1 VIFIA
6 VSVIPMLL
14 IFLFTPVSLNDV
26 LSVGIIPF
34 LISFIATM
42 VRIFLQAIR
51 FYYFVRKFIGK
62 NVSSFWK
69 IIYARLAG
77 EFVTQTTPSYI
88 GGELVRIAFLTK
100 SGVPAGRAAWV
111 TTMEIIA
118 DVFVGTILA
127 FLAGFIAIFNG
138 SLLIGLIV
146 ISIATPTFGFW
157 FFILAYSAKK
167 NIQLPAFSYNL
178 ARKFVSKDKAK
189 RGINSVNKA
198 LDDLCVMSRENFGS
212 LKSVK
217 IFSVGV
223 AITLVAFVFHGLS
236 FLVLTQ
242 SVDATIGLFLSFMA
256 TSSSTILGT
265 LPITIGGS
273 GLAEWG
279 LWSYINHLNDVSQI
293 GNIMHDTDQLNVII
307 AWRIASYYI
316 PLVIMWIALMRLT
329 LRVNYSSSSSSTAAT
344 S

>member
-1 VIFIA
+1 
-6 VSVIPMLL
+6 ML

-26 LSVGIIPF
+26 LSVGIVPF
-34 LISFIATM
+34 LLSFLATM
-42 VRIFLQAIR
+42 TRIFLQAIR

-62 NVSSFWK
+62 SISSFWK
-69 IIYARLAG
+69 IVFARLAG

-127 FLAGFIAIFNG
+127 FIAGFIAISNG
-138 SLLIGLIV
+138 SLLIGLIIV
-146 ISIATPTFGFW
+146 SIAAPTFGFW
-157 FFILAYSAKK
+157 FFILIYSAKK
-167 NIQLPAFSYNL
+167 NIQLPSFSLKL
-178 ARKFVSKDKAK
+178 AKKFISEQKAQ

-198 LDDLCVMSRENFGS
+198 LDDLCIMSRENFGS
-212 LKSVK
+212 FKSVK
-217 IFSVGV
+217 IFSVGIV
-223 AITLVAFVFHGLS
+223 ITLVAFIFHGLS
-236 FLVLTQ
+236 FLVLTH
-242 SVDATIGLFLSFMA
+242 SVDTYIGLFLSFMA

-279 LWSYINHLNDVSQI
+279 LWGYINHLNDISQI
-293 GNIMHDTDQLNVII
+293 GNIVHDNDQLNVII

-316 PLVIMWIALMRLT
+316 PLVIMWIALMRLALRT
-329 LRVNYSSSSSSTAAT
+329 NYSKSNSSPSTAPDSRVN
-344 S
+344 

>member
-1 VIFIA
+1 
-6 VSVIPMLL
+6 MLM
-14 IFLFTPVSLNDV
+14 FLFTPVSPNDI

-34 LISFIATM
+34 ILSFVATM
-42 VRIFLQAIR
+42 SRIFLQALR

-77 EFVTQTTPSYI
+77 EFVTQTTPSYV

-100 SGVPAGRAAWV
+100 NGVPAGKAAWV

-127 FLAGFIAIFNG
+127 FIAGFSAIFNG
-138 SLLIGLIV
+138 SILIGLIV
-146 ISIATPTFGFW
+146 IGIAIPTFGFW
-157 FFILAYSAKK
+157 FFILIYSAKR
-167 NIQLPAFSYNL
+167 NIQLPSFSLKLAKKFISEEKAF
-178 ARKFVSKDKAK
+178 

-198 LDDLCVMSRENFGS
+198 LDDLCIMSRENFSSFKS
-212 LKSVK
+212 LKV
-217 IFSVGV
+217 FSIGI
-223 AITLVAFVFHGLS
+223 AITLIAFVFNGVS
-236 FLVLTQ
+236 FLVLTHLLNNH
-242 SVDATIGLFLSFMA
+242 VGLFVSFMA

-265 LPITIGGS
+265 LPVTIGGS

-279 LWSYINHLNDVSQI
+279 LWGYITHLNDFAQI
-293 GNIMHDTDQLNVII
+293 GNILHDSNQLNVII

-316 PLVIMWIALMRLT
+316 PLLIMWIALMRLA
-329 LRVNYSSSSSSTAAT
+329 LGKNYTRSSSDPPITNI
-344 S
+344 

>member
-1 VIFIA
+1 
-6 VSVIPMLL
+6 ML

-26 LSVGIIPF
+26 LSVGIVPF
-34 LISFIATM
+34 LLSFLATM
-42 VRIFLQAIR
+42 TRIFLQAIR

-62 NVSSFWK
+62 SISSFWK
-69 IIYARLAG
+69 IVFARLAG

-127 FLAGFIAIFNG
+127 FIAGFIAISNG
-138 SLLIGLIV
+138 SLLIGLIIV
-146 ISIATPTFGFW
+146 SIATPTFGFW
-157 FFILAYSAKK
+157 FFILIYSAKK
-167 NIQLPAFSYNL
+167 NIQLPSFSLKL
-178 ARKFVSKDKAK
+178 AKKFISEQKAQ

-198 LDDLCVMSRENFGS
+198 LDDLCIMSRENFGS
-212 LKSVK
+212 FKSVK
-217 IFSVGV
+217 IFSVGIV
-223 AITLVAFVFHGLS
+223 ITLVAFIFHGLS
-236 FLVLTQ
+236 FLVLTH
-242 SVDATIGLFLSFMA
+242 SVDTYIGLFLSFMA

-279 LWSYINHLNDVSQI
+279 LWGYINHLNDISQI
-293 GNIMHDTDQLNVII
+293 GNIVHDNDQLNVII

-316 PLVIMWIALMRLT
+316 PLVIMWIALMRLALRT
-329 LRVNYSSSSSSTAAT
+329 NYSKSNSSPSTAPDSRVN
-344 S
+344 

>member
-1 VIFIA
+1 
-6 VSVIPMLL
+6 ML

-26 LSVGIIPF
+26 LSVGIVPF
-34 LISFIATM
+34 LLSFLATM
-42 VRIFLQAIR
+42 TRIFLQAIR

-62 NVSSFWK
+62 SISSFWK
-69 IIYARLAG
+69 IVFARLAG

-127 FLAGFIAIFNG
+127 FIAGFIAISNG
-138 SLLIGLIV
+138 SLLIGLI
-146 ISIATPTFGFW
+146 ILSIATPTFGFW
-157 FFILAYSAKK
+157 FFILIYSAKK
-167 NIQLPAFSYNL
+167 NIQLPSFSLKL
-178 ARKFVSKDKAK
+178 AKKFISEQKAQ

-198 LDDLCVMSRENFGS
+198 LDDLCIMSRENFGS
-212 LKSVK
+212 FKSVK
-217 IFSVGV
+217 IFSVGI
-223 AITLVAFVFHGLS
+223 AITLVAFIFQGLS
-236 FLVLTQ
+236 FLVLTH
-242 SVDATIGLFLSFMA
+242 SVDTYIGLFLSFMA

-279 LWSYINHLNDVSQI
+279 LWGYINHLNDISQI
-293 GNIMHDTDQLNVII
+293 GNIVHDNDQLNVII

-316 PLVIMWIALMRLT
+316 PLVIMWIALMRLA
-329 LRVNYSSSSSSTAAT
+329 LRTNYSKSDSSSSSTAPDSRAN
-344 S
+344 

>member
-1 VIFIA
+1 
-6 VSVIPMLL
+6 ML

-26 LSVGIIPF
+26 LSVGIVPF
-34 LISFIATM
+34 LLSFLATM
-42 VRIFLQAIR
+42 TRIFLQAIR

-62 NVSSFWK
+62 SISSFWK
-69 IIYARLAG
+69 IVFARLAG

-127 FLAGFIAIFNG
+127 FIAGFIAISNG
-138 SLLIGLIV
+138 SLLIGLI
-146 ISIATPTFGFW
+146 ILSIATPTFGFW
-157 FFILAYSAKK
+157 FFILIYSAKK
-167 NIQLPAFSYNL
+167 NIQLPSFSLKL
-178 ARKFVSKDKAK
+178 AKKFISEQKAQ

-198 LDDLCVMSRENFGS
+198 LDDLCIMSRENFGS
-212 LKSVK
+212 FKSVK
-217 IFSVGV
+217 IFSVGI
-223 AITLVAFVFHGLS
+223 AITLVAFIFQGLS
-236 FLVLTQ
+236 FLVLTH
-242 SVDATIGLFLSFMA
+242 SVDTYIGLFLSFMA

-279 LWSYINHLNDVSQI
+279 LWGYINHLNDISQI
-293 GNIMHDTDQLNVII
+293 GNIVHDNDQLNVII

-316 PLVIMWIALMRLT
+316 PLVIMWIALMRLA
-329 LRVNYSSSSSSTAAT
+329 LRTNYSKSDSSSSSTASDSRAN
-344 S
+344 

>member
-1 VIFIA
+1 
-6 VSVIPMLL
+6 ML
-14 IFLFTPVSLNDV
+14 IFLFTPVSLNDIF
-26 LSVGIIPF
+26 SVGVIPF
-34 LISFIATM
+34 LLSFLATM
-42 VRIFLQAIR
+42 TRILLQAVR

-100 SGVPAGRAAWV
+100 SGVPAGKAAWV

-127 FLAGFIAIFNG
+127 FIAGFSAIASG
-138 SLLIGLIV
+138 SFLIGLIV
-146 ISIATPTFGFW
+146 ITVAAPTFGFW
-157 FFILAYSAKK
+157 FFILVYSAKK
-167 NIQLPAFSYNL
+167 NIQLPSFSLNL
-178 ARKFVSKDKAK
+178 VKKFISEEKAQ

-198 LDDLCVMSRENFGS
+198 LDDLCIMSRENFGS
-212 LKSVK
+212 FKSVK
-217 IFSVGV
+217 VFSVGI
-223 AITLVAFVFHGLS
+223 AITLVAFIFHGLS
-236 FLVLTQ
+236 FLVLTH
-242 SVDATIGLFLSFMA
+242 SVDTYVGLFLSFMA

-279 LWSYINHLNDVSQI
+279 LWGYINHLNEFSQI
-293 GNIMHDTDQLNVII
+293 GNIIHDTNQLNVIV

-316 PLVIMWIALMRLT
+316 PLIIMWIALMRLALWTGYSKSKPSHLFRT
-329 LRVNYSSSSSSTAAT
+329 LI
-344 S
+344 

>member
-1 VIFIA
+1 
-6 VSVIPMLL
+6 MML

-26 LSVGIIPF
+26 LSVGVIPF
-34 LISFIATM
+34 VLSFIATM
-42 VRIFLQAIR
+42 VRIFLQAVR

-127 FLAGFIAIFNG
+127 FIAGFIAISNG
-138 SLLIGLIV
+138 SILIGLIV
-146 ISIATPTFGFW
+146 ISIAAPTFGFW
-157 FFILAYSAKK
+157 FFILIYSAKK
-167 NIQLPAFSYNL
+167 NIQLPDFSLKL
-178 ARKFVSKDKAK
+178 ARKFVSDQKAQ

-198 LDDLCVMSRENFGS
+198 LNDLCVMSRENFGS
-212 LKSVK
+212 FKAVK
-217 IFSVGV
+217 IFSVGI
-223 AITLVAFVFHGLS
+223 AITLVAFVFHGIS
-236 FLVLTQ
+236 FLVLTH
-242 SVDATIGLFLSFMA
+242 SVDTYIGLFISFMA
-256 TSSSTILGT
+256 SSSSTILGT

-279 LWSYINHLNDVSQI
+279 LWGYINHLNDFSQI
-293 GNIMHDTDQLNVII
+293 GNIIHDNDQLNVII

-316 PLVIMWIALMRLT
+316 PLVVMWIALMRLT
-329 LRVNYSSSSSSTAAT
+329 LRTNYVSSASSSH
-344 S
+344 

>member
-1 VIFIA
+1 
-6 VSVIPMLL
+6 ML

-26 LSVGIIPF
+26 LSVGIVPF
-34 LISFIATM
+34 LLSFLATM
-42 VRIFLQAIR
+42 TRIFLQAIR

-62 NVSSFWK
+62 SISSFWK
-69 IIYARLAG
+69 IVFARLAG

-127 FLAGFIAIFNG
+127 FIAGFIAISNG
-138 SLLIGLIV
+138 SLLIGLI
-146 ISIATPTFGFW
+146 ILSIATPTFGFW
-157 FFILAYSAKK
+157 FFILIYSAKK
-167 NIQLPAFSYNL
+167 NIQLPSFSLKL
-178 ARKFVSKDKAK
+178 AKKFISEQKAQ

-198 LDDLCVMSRENFGS
+198 LDDLCIMSRENFGS
-212 LKSVK
+212 FKSVK
-217 IFSVGV
+217 IFSVGI
-223 AITLVAFVFHGLS
+223 AITLVAFIFQGLS
-236 FLVLTQ
+236 FLVLTH
-242 SVDATIGLFLSFMA
+242 SVDTYIGLFLSFMA

-279 LWSYINHLNDVSQI
+279 LWGYINHLNDISQI
-293 GNIMHDTDQLNVII
+293 GNIVHDNDQLNVII

-316 PLVIMWIALMRLT
+316 PLVIMWIALMRLA
-329 LRVNYSSSSSSTAAT
+329 LRTNYSKSDSSSSSTASDSKAN
-344 S
+344 

>member
-1 VIFIA
+1 
-6 VSVIPMLL
+6 MML

-26 LSVGIIPF
+26 LSVGVIPF
-34 LISFIATM
+34 ILSFLATM
-42 VRIFLQAIR
+42 VRIFLQALR

-62 NVSSFWK
+62 NVSTFWK
-69 IIYARLAG
+69 IISARLAG

-127 FLAGFIAIFNG
+127 FIAGFVAIYNG
-138 SLLIGLIV
+138 SLLIGLVV
-146 ISIATPTFGFW
+146 ISVAIPTFGFW
-157 FFILAYSAKK
+157 FFILIYSAKK
-167 NIQLPAFSYNL
+167 NIQLPAFSLKL
-178 ARKFVSKDKAK
+178 ARKFVSDQKAQ
-189 RGINSVNKA
+189 RGIKSINKA

-212 LKSVK
+212 FNSVK
-217 IFSVGV
+217 IFSVGI
-223 AITLVAFVFHGLS
+223 AITLIAFVFQGIS
-236 FLVLTQ
+236 FLVLTH
-242 SVDATIGLFLSFMA
+242 SVDSFIGLFMSFMA
-256 TSSSTILGT
+256 TSASTILGT

-279 LWSYINHLNDVSQI
+279 LWSYINQLDDFSQI
-293 GNIMHDTDQLNVII
+293 GNIVHDTDQLNVII

-316 PLVIMWIALMRLT
+316 PLIIMWIALMRLT
-329 LRVNYSSSSSSTAAT
+329 LRTDYSSST
-344 S
+344 SFQS

>member
-1 VIFIA
+1 
-6 VSVIPMLL
+6 ML

-34 LISFIATM
+34 LLSFLATM

-69 IIYARLAG
+69 IIFARLAG

-127 FLAGFIAIFNG
+127 FIAGFVAIANGSMFIGLLIIAI
-138 SLLIGLIV
+138 
-146 ISIATPTFGFW
+146 AAPTFGFW
-157 FFILAYSAKK
+157 FFILIYSAKK
-167 NIQLPAFSYNL
+167 NIRLPSFSLKL
-178 ARKFVSKDKAK
+178 AKKFISEQKAQ

-198 LDDLCVMSRENFGS
+198 LDDLCVMSRENFS
-212 LKSVK
+212 SFKSVK
-217 IFSVGV
+217 IFSVGI
-223 AITLVAFVFHGLS
+223 AITVVAFIFQGLS
-236 FLVLTQ
+236 FLVLTH
-242 SVDATIGLFLSFMA
+242 SVDIYIGLFLSFMA
-256 TSSSTILGT
+256 TASSTILGT

-279 LWSYINHLNDVSQI
+279 LWAYINQLNNVSQI
-293 GNIMHDTDQLNVII
+293 GNIINDINQLNVII
-307 AWRIASYYI
+307 AWRIASYYL
-316 PLVIMWIALMRLT
+316 PLVIMWIALMRVALGT
-329 LRVNYSSSSSSTAAT
+329 NYSKPTPPSSTSTTPDSRAD
-344 S
+344 